1 MPLLHIR
8 IAVTDSL
15 LADEVRGKLTGSHYQ
30 LKAEVCH
37 KLAEQ
42 LFSSPHLKTQIV
54 HEHHNYS
61 DQKYMECTLVVGE
74 EHHITMAPYETSPY
88 FR

>member
-1 MPLLHIR
+1 MPLLTLR
-8 IAVTDSL
+8 IAVTDSM
-15 LADEVRGKLTGSHYQ
+15 LADEVRGKLTGTEYQ

-37 KLAEQ
+37 TLAKQ

-54 HEHHNYS
+54 HDAYS

-74 EHHITMAPYETSPY
+74 EHHITQSPYETHCR